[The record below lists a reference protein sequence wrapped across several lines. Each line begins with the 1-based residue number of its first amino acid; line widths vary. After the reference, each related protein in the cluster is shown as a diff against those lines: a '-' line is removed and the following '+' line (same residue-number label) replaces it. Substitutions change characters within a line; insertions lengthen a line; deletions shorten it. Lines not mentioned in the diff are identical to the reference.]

1 MQASNEEQK
10 QNLIQLALTAEDFH
24 VAGFSKKYAAYL
36 DGQAGGGV
44 YNGGLLL
51 IVGFIIGAVGV
62 ATLIF
67 GPPSITTGCQAH
79 LASVHPDVPRSHHNG
94 RGHLYRIGEQ
104 SARQ

>member
-62 ATLIF
+62 ATLILGPSTIYYDRLS
-67 GPPSITTGCQAH
+67 GPPCFSTSRCTQ
-79 LASVHPDVPRSHHNG
+79 VPSQR
-94 RGHLYRIGEQ
+94 
-104 SARQ
+104 